1 MPAAEPQ
8 RAAAPP
14 VPAAAP
20 LDRAG
25 AEREV
30 TRRILAGRPTR
41 VLLVGVDPPAPEAV
55 TAGAV
60 REAATALVGAHGVAA
75 IGRCDPVLTAVVLGG
90 AEGACR
96 RINDLR
102 TAQTLEV
109 EIGARLQ
116 AAGHPQC
123 GVSVVAGSE
132 AVGLEPKVAL
142 MVRAM
147 LNTLG
152 DRAAVLAR
160 GRAHL
165 QQVASL
171 LEHQRLRILFQPIV
185 HLERRAIVGYEALC
199 RGPVDHPLE
208 MPSRLFEAADQ
219 AGLLGG
225 LHWELVWL
233 ARLRAGQRFASP
245 DLLLF
250 VNVEPRELGDAPP
263 PRRHDWDRPDLW
275 PEDQIVAEVTER
287 RPIAD
292 LTTFRR
298 HTDRYRRRGYRYAL
312 DDVGSGY
319 AGLGTLALL
328 APEFI
333 KVDMHLVQGCE
344 EDPVR
349 QSVVSAL
356 VHLARSIG
364 AEVIAEGVETR
375 AQLLMLRRLGVDY
388 GQGFLLACPAEDPPP
403 LTGSGLAALRQAAG
417 HPLRGLRR
425 QA

>member
-1 MPAAEPQ
+1 MPAAEPHP
-8 RAAAPP
+8 AAASQAA
-14 VPAAAP
+14 AAAP
-20 LDRAG
+20 LDQAG
-25 AEREV
+25 LERCAAG
-30 TRRILAGRPTR
+30 RILDGRPTR
-41 VLLVGVDPPAPEAV
+41 LLVVGVDPPPPASV
-55 TAGAV
+55 TQAAV
-60 REAATALVGAHGVAA
+60 REAAEELLGEPAVVAVV
-75 IGRCDPVLTAVVLGG
+75 RCDPVLTALVLGG
-90 AEGACR
+90 GRGSLAR
-96 RINDLR
+96 VNDLR

-109 EIGARLQ
+109 AVGARLR

-132 AVGLEPKVAL
+132 AAATLPKLEL

-147 LNTLG
+147 LHTLG
-152 DRAAVLAR
+152 DRAATLAR

-165 QQVASL
+165 QQVATL

-185 HLERRAIVGYEALC
+185 RLGDGAVSGYEALC
-199 RGPVDHPLE
+199 RGPFDHPLE
-208 MPSRLFEAADQ
+208 MPSRLLEAADQ
-219 AGLLGG
+219 AGLLGE

-233 ARLRAGQRFASP
+233 ARLRAAERFARG

-263 PRRHDWDRPDLW
+263 PRRHDWDHPALW
-275 PEDQIVAEVTER
+275 PETQIVAEVTER

-333 KVDMHLVQGCE
+333 KVDMHLVQGCD

-356 VHLARSIG
+356 VHLARSLG

-375 AQLLMLRRLGVDY
+375 SQLLVLRRLGVDY
-388 GQGFLLACPAEDPPP
+388 GQGFLLASPAEAPPP
-403 LTGSGLAALRQAAG
+403 ISGPGLAALRQAAG
-417 HPLRGLRR
+417 SDALAIRR
-425 QA
+425 LA